1 MPVLRFKA
9 EDVRRVVETV
19 GEARD
24 DDQSAAAPYSTSR
37 T

>member
-1 MPVLRFKA
+1 MPVLRLKA
-9 EDVRRVVETV
+9 KDVRRVVETV

-24 DDQSAAAPYSTSR
+24 DDPSAAAQYGTSR

>member
-9 EDVRRVVETV
+9 EDVRRVVEKV

-24 DDQSAAAPYSTSR
+24 DDPSAAVQHTSR